1 MKTIDEYGQAWNAV
15 PDATHLVVVA
25 DQGATML
32 CLAHMMAMRH
42 TCDAAA
48 IAIEIYEIPPDEEP
62 AVCQACHLAE
72 VHRPKI
78 IVH

>member
-1 MKTIDEYGQAWNAV
+1 MKTVDEYGQAWNKV
-15 PDATHLVVVA
+15 PNATHLVLVV

-32 CLAHMMAMRH
+32 CEAHMMAMRH

-48 IAIEIYEIPPDEEP
+48 ISVEIYEIPLDEEP
-62 AVCQACHLAE
+62 VVCQACHLAE

-78 IVH
+78 ILH